1 MINPK
6 IFKAYDIRGVYNKD
20 FDAQD
25 SVKIV
30 RGIYKFFVDYY
41 KGRKNLSICLGRD
54 MRLGS
59 DEIYDKVRQTLLEYP
74 VQLIEVDLVST
85 PSMYYSVLK
94 YQADAGLH
102 ITASHNPKEYCG
114 MKFVLREGDRIVKV
128 SGAFGMEDVKEN
140 TLQERFIQP
149 TGEKG
154 SFKKVD
160 DFDKIAVE
168 DNIRYFEEKFGELR
182 KRRLKIVV
190 DSANGM
196 GVLYLKPF
204 FQRYSDYF
212 DVVYINEELDGTF
225 PAHEADPLKPENLRQ
240 LQQEVER
247 QGADLGIA
255 PDGDGDRIFFVDE
268 KAQIVQP
275 TRVSSMI
282 VEKVLSEGKG
292 SSFVV
297 DVRYVLNL
305 RKICEKYNAK
315 LYEVRV
321 GHSFITKKVNEV
333 KAYFAGESSGHFF
346 FYDFGGAENSLL
358 VVMFMLDRLAEEK
371 EKSLSQIVEEVS
383 LVYESGEYNFHLPE
397 GVSAQDLFEKLE
409 QRYQSGRVV
418 RIDGFTVEFENWRF
432 NFRASNTEPLV
443 RLNLEAEEKELMQT
457 KLKEIMEYLQSLGA
471 QRA

>member
-20 FDAQD
+20 FNAED
-25 SVKIV
+25 SVKIAK
-30 RGIYKFFVDYY
+30 GIYKFFVDYY
-41 KGRKNLSICLGRD
+41 KGRKDLAICLGRD
-54 MRLGS
+54 MRIGS
-59 DEIYDKVRQTLLEYP
+59 NEIYEKVRQTLMEYP
-74 VQLIEVDLVST
+74 VQLIELGLVST

-128 SGAFGMEDVKEN
+128 SGAFGMEEVKEN
-140 TLQERFIQP
+140 TLQEKFIQP
-149 TGEKG
+149 DENKG
-154 SFKKVD
+154 SSREVD
-160 DFDKIAVE
+160 DFDRTAVE
-168 DNIRYFEEKFGELR
+168 DNIKYFEEKFGEFR
-182 KRRLKIVV
+182 KRRLKVVV

-196 GVLYLKPF
+196 GVLYLKHF
-204 FQRYSDYF
+204 FDKYKDYF
-212 DVVYINEELDGTF
+212 EVVYINEELDGTF
-225 PAHEADPLKPENLRQ
+225 PAHEADPLKPENLKQ
-240 LQQEVER
+240 LQEEIER
-247 QGADLGIA
+247 QGADFGIG

-275 TRVSSMI
+275 ARVSSLI

-305 RKICEKYNAK
+305 RKICEKYGAR

-333 KAYFAGESSGHFF
+333 KAYFAGESSGHYF

-358 VVMFMLDRLAEEK
+358 IIMFILDRLGQDK
-371 EKSLSQIVEEVS
+371 EKTLSQIIDEVS
-383 LVYESGEYNFHLPE
+383 LVHESGEYNFHLPE
-397 GVSAQDLFEKLE
+397 AVSAQALFEKLE
-409 QRYQSGRVV
+409 ERYKGGRVV
-418 RIDGFTVEFENWRF
+418 RIDGFTVEFEGWRF

-443 RLNLEAEEKELMQT
+443 RLNLEAEEADKMRA
-457 KLKEIMEYLQSLGA
+457 KLKEIMDYLESLGA